1 MYDFIFQTLVY
12 SMKDDMRDLA
22 ANLYGVIVCNQSHDE
37 RIREALD
44 DFYSALSDKVLPVD
58 YGKCSKMP
66 NMFLFLFSNKIP
78 VYRARIHKSTCQNSK

>member
-1 MYDFIFQTLVY
+1 MILFYSGVTYADSAIFYISEYYVLFQTLVY

-44 DFYSALSDKVLPVD
+44 DFYSALSDKVLLQ
-58 YGKCSKMP
+58 GGI
-66 NMFLFLFSNKIP
+66 FL
-78 VYRARIHKSTCQNSK
+78 